1 MSRAYGGIKLGSC
14 NQVVPNTRLQ
24 VRDTETDLPLEAG
37 GVGELVIRGPQVML
51 GYRNNQEANRQTF
64 DDSGWMR
71 TGDIGYYDTDGFLYI
86 VDRMKELIKV
96 KGLQESPEFFFLL
109 LPPFFFIIVALQV
122 APAELEDVLRSLSGV
137 EDVAVIGVPS
147 SREGEG
153 EVPRAYI
160 VRSDL
165 ALSEVTVHQ
174 HMTEQV
180 APHKQLAGGL
190 QFVEEIPR
198 SAAGKILRKDLKAK
212 YREETV

>member
-96 KGLQESPEFFFLL
+96 KGLQESPDFSFFL
-109 LPPFFFIIVALQV
+109 LPPFFLLLLHCRLHQQSWRTFYGVSQELRMLQLLV
-122 APAELEDVLRSLSGV
+122 FR
-137 EDVAVIGVPS
+137 
-147 SREGEG
+147 
-153 EVPRAYI
+153 
-160 VRSDL
+160 
-165 ALSEVTVHQ
+165 
-174 HMTEQV
+174 
-180 APHKQLAGGL
+180 
-190 QFVEEIPR
+190 
-198 SAAGKILRKDLKAK
+198 AAG
-212 YREETV
+212 RERERSPGLTSSDQAWPSPR

>member
-1 MSRAYGGIKLGSC
+1 MLRG
-14 NQVVPNTRLQ
+14 
-24 VRDTETDLPLEAG
+24 LP
-37 GVGELVIRGPQVML
+37 
-51 GYRNNQEANRQTF
+51 
-64 DDSGWMR
+64 
-71 TGDIGYYDTDGFLYI
+71 
-86 VDRMKELIKV
+86 
-96 KGLQESPEFFFLL
+96 
-109 LPPFFFIIVALQV
+109 
-122 APAELEDVLRSLSGV
+122 GV
-137 EDVAVIGVPS
+137 EDVAVIGVEN
-147 SREGEG
+147 SREG

-160 VRSDL
+160 VRSGL